1 MKSRV
6 TNPER
11 ITNKKETQNHL
22 KACFQGSLGFFFV
35 GMMARGKARGHHST
49 IGPRPIAVIT
59 PPQAVI
65 APLQAVITPPLSSKR
80 EKNCVH
86 LQNLILFK

>member
-35 GMMARGKARGHHST
+35 GMMARGRDRAHHST

-59 PPQAVI
+59 PP
-65 APLQAVITPPLSSKR
+65 LSSKR
-80 EKNCVH
+80 EKKCVH
-86 LQNLILFK
+86 LQNLILFKISL

>member
-35 GMMARGKARGHHST
+35 GMMARGRDMAHHST

-59 PPQAVI
+59 QP
-65 APLQAVITPPLSSKR
+65 QAVITPPLSSKR

-86 LQNLILFK
+86 LQNLILFKISL

>member
-22 KACFQGSLGFFFV
+22 KACFQGSLSFFFV
-35 GMMARGKARGHHST
+35 VMMARGRARGHHYKHF
-49 IGPRPIAVIT
+49 P
-59 PPQAVI
+59 
-65 APLQAVITPPLSSKR
+65 
-80 EKNCVH
+80 
-86 LQNLILFK
+86 